1 MFDFGLSMG
10 ELMVI
15 ALVALIVVGPKDLPR
30 MLRMVGRFVTRVR
43 GMAGE
48 FQRHLDSA
56 IREAGIDDVKKEV
69 TSMTNFTVTAD
80 IDKQMTEEFRKQS
93 SEIKSMIDAPAKAAE
108 PAVAPAEAAPT
119 EAAAAPTEPPP
130 PAEAAPTEPPPP
142 AAAAPTEPPSPA
154 AAAPTEPPSPVKAA
168 PVELV
173 PPASQEGTKASA

>member
-119 EAAAAPTEPPP
+119 EPPP
-130 PAEAAPTEPPPP
+130 PAVAAPTEPPPP
-142 AAAAPTEPPSPA
+142 AAAAPTEPPPLA

>member
-119 EAAAAPTEPPP
+119 E
-130 PAEAAPTEPPPP
+130 PPPP
-142 AAAAPTEPPSPA
+142 AAAAL
-154 AAAPTEPPSPVKAA
+154 TEPPSPVKAA

>member
-30 MLRMVGRFVTRVR
+30 MLRMVGRFVTQLR

-56 IREAGIDDVKKEV
+56 IREAGIEDVKKEV
-69 TSMTNFTVTAD
+69 KSMTNFTVTAD

-93 SEIKSMIDAPAKAAE
+93 SEIKSMIDAPVKTAADAPAKAANDLPPPLAE
-108 PAVAPAEAAPT
+108 PPETETAEAVPAE
-119 EAAAAPTEPPP
+119 
-130 PAEAAPTEPPPP
+130 P
-142 AAAAPTEPPSPA
+142 AAA
-154 AAAPTEPPSPVKAA
+154 
-168 PVELV
+168 V
-173 PPASQEGTKASA
+173 PQEEIKTDA

>member
-108 PAVAPAEAAPT
+108 PAEAAPT
-119 EAAAAPTEPPP
+119 APPP
-130 PAEAAPTEPPPP
+130 PAVAAPTEPPPP
-142 AAAAPTEPPSPA
+142 AAAAPTEPPPPA
-154 AAAPTEPPSPVKAA
+154 AVAPTEPPSPVKAA

>member
-30 MLRMVGRFVTRVR
+30 MLRMVGRFVTQLR

-56 IREAGIDDVKKEV
+56 IREAGIEDVKKEV
-69 TSMTNFTVTAD
+69 KSMTNFTVTAD

-93 SEIKSMIDAPAKAAE
+93 SEIKSMIDAPVKTAADAPKAANDLPPPLAEPPETETAEAVPAE
-108 PAVAPAEAAPT
+108 PAVA
-119 EAAAAPTEPPP
+119 
-130 PAEAAPTEPPPP
+130 
-142 AAAAPTEPPSPA
+142 
-154 AAAPTEPPSPVKAA
+154 
-168 PVELV
+168 V
-173 PPASQEGTKASA
+173 PQEEIKTDA